1 MSNKVI
7 RYSTEFKIKAV
18 ELSKSRGNISS
29 VSSELNVTYESLQR
43 WRKAYESGKLIE
55 SSSKYS
61 PEQEEIIQ
69 LRRLLRDITEERDI
83 LKKAVS
89 IFSERKDK

>member
-1 MSNKVI
+1 MSNKGI
-7 RYSTEFKIKAV
+7 RYSTEFKIRAV

>member
-1 MSNKVI
+1 MSNKGI

-29 VSSELNVTYESLQR
+29 VSSELNVTYESLQC

-61 PEQEEIIQ
+61 PEQE
-69 LRRLLRDITEERDI
+69 D
-83 LKKAVS
+83 
-89 IFSERKDK
+89 

>member
-1 MSNKVI
+1 MSNKGI